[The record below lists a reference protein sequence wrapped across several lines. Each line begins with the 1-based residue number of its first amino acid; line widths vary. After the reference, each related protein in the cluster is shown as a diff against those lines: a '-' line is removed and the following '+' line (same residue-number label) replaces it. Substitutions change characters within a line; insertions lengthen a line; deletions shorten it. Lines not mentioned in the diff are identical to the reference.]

1 MIYRSEVRL
10 TLESLQVGMQ
20 KCKSGH
26 DETTGGTVGAFRSVA
41 GNLPEFPENVQLSA
55 VSSGDGKPL

>member
-1 MIYRSEVRL
+1 M